1 MSIST
6 SMKTIV
12 LATVLSAGTAAAVGM
27 NLVAERS
34 GAAVNDPISINPV
47 AQQTEQPKVEV
58 VFVLDTTSSMSGLI
72 DAAKNNI
79 WSIASSMAS
88 ADPEPDMRMGL
99 VAFRDRGDD
108 YITRVMDLSQDLDSM
123 YVSLS
128 NFRAQGGGDGPESVN
143 AALHAAV
150 NDVSWSQDESTYK
163 VIFLV
168 GDAPPHM
175 DYADEPQYPEILRQA
190 KAKGIV
196 VNCIQAG
203 NQTNTRKV
211 WQQIASLNQGEFF
224 QVEQSGNAVAVTT
237 PFDDKIAK
245 LSREL
250 DETKLFYGSEE
261 KRQRLEAKEKA
272 SRELFASVPAAVQA
286 KRAEYNTKAAG
297 ADNLF
302 ADSELVEDVASG
314 KVELDALPEKA
325 LPKPLVGLDKSE
337 QKKLVEKT
345 AEKRKQIQEE
355 IAALG
360 KQRQAYIADQLKEEE
375 VAKSLDGKIYEAIRS
390 QASSKGLR
398 YESGPSF

>member
-1 MSIST
+1 MSIS
-6 SMKTIV
+6 MKSV
-12 LATVLSAGTAAAVGM
+12 LLAGVLSVGTAAAVGM

-34 GAAVNDPISINPV
+34 AAVPLVPANGS
-47 AQQTEQPKVEV
+47 QQVIASQPKVEV

-99 VAFRDRGDD
+99 VAFRDRGDA
-108 YITRVMDLSQDLDSM
+108 YITKVLDLSQDLDSM

-128 NFRAQGGGDGPESVN
+128 NFKAQGGGDGPESVN
-143 AALHAAV
+143 AALNAAV
-150 NDVSWSQDESTYK
+150 NNVSWSQDENTYK

-175 DYADEPQYPEILRQA
+175 DYADEPQYPAIIQQA

-203 NQTNTRKV
+203 DQSNTRKI

-224 QVEQSGNAVAVTT
+224 QVEQGGNAIAVNT
-237 PFDDKIAK
+237 PFDDKIAA
-245 LSREL
+245 LSRQL
-250 DETKLFYGSEE
+250 DATKLFYGSEE
-261 KRQRLEAKEKA
+261 KRRKMAAKEQA
-272 SRELFASVPAAVQA
+272 SRELFASVPAAIQA
-286 KRAEYNTKAAG
+286 KRAEFNTKAAG

-302 ADSELVEDVASG
+302 ADSELVEDVVSG
-314 KVELDALPEKA
+314 RVELDSLAAESLPE
-325 LPKPLVGLDKSE
+325 PMQGLDKEE
-337 QKKLVEKT
+337 QKKLVQTT

-355 IAALG
+355 IARLG
-360 KQRQAYIADQLKEEE
+360 KQRQDYIAEQLKEEE
-375 VAKSLDGKIYEAIRS
+375 VAESLDGKIYGAIRS
-390 QASSKGLR
+390 QASSKGLK
-398 YESGPSF
+398 YESRPSF

>member
-1 MSIST
+1 MST